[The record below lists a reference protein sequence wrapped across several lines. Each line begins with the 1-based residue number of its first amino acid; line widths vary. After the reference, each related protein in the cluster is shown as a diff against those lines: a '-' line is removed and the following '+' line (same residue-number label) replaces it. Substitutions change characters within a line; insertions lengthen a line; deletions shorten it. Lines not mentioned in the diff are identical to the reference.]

1 MRMILPEAARALIEA
16 KLPANVDTFWFRDVG
31 QVQEVIRDADIA
43 WVDSSDKPGMR
54 RAILATGAGLKW
66 LSTIYAGLDSFPLE
80 HLRKN
85 NVIVTNGAGVNAVA
99 VAEYAV
105 MAVIVAAKRFD
116 EVLRA
121 FDRSEWLKTPP
132 GRVEVDG
139 SKALIIGYGTI
150 GRLIGDRLTAF
161 GAGVTGVTRS
171 GGGNTLTPDAWRDRL
186 AEFDW
191 IVLAAPSTDQT
202 KALIGP
208 RELAKMKQDAWIIN
222 IARGDMIDNDA
233 LVSALRSGRIG
244 GAVLDPTDPEP
255 LPQGHPLW
263 TAPNAI
269 VTMHLS
275 GQSQTKMFQHAS
287 ELFLKNLDAY
297 LHGQP
302 MTNVA
307 DLAAG
312 Y

>member
-1 MRMILPEAARALIEA
+1 MKIILPEAARALIEA

-222 IARGDMIDNDA
+222 IARGDMIDNNA
-233 LVSALRSGRIG
+233 LVSALRSGRLG

-255 LPQGHPLW
+255 LPRGHPLW
-263 TAPNAI
+263 TAPNTI

-287 ELFLKNLDAY
+287 ELFLENLDAY
-297 LHGQP
+297 LHGRP

>member
-1 MRMILPEAARALIEA
+1 MKIILPEAARALIEA

-208 RELAKMKQDAWIIN
+208 HELSKMKQDAWIIN

-233 LVSALRSGRIG
+233 LVSALRSGRLG

-263 TAPNAI
+263 TAPNTI

-287 ELFLKNLDAY
+287 ELFLENLDAY